1 MNVERVRSVLG
12 VWAPMAI
19 GVFIIITSI
28 SFYFTA
34 SLVGNQLTGD
44 LEPWRLVCSAG
55 AFFVGGL
62 LIFSTYGRYT
72 KAKEW
77 RRQGSPDQSV
87 PSQTVPPPES
97 SNRGADPDHKED
109 SPGSGNS

>member
-72 KAKEW
+72 KTKEW
-77 RRQGSPDQSV
+77 RHQGSLDQLTRVRAAPQAEASDREAN
-87 PSQTVPPPES
+87 PTQE
-97 SNRGADPDHKED
+97 ED
-109 SPGSGNS
+109 SSRSGNH

>member
-1 MNVERVRSVLG
+1 MKAERVRSVLG

-19 GVFIIITSI
+19 GVFIIVTSI

-34 SLVGNQLTGD
+34 SLTGNALTGD

-72 KAKEW
+72 KTKEW
-77 RRQGSPDQSV
+77 RQQGSPDQPIS
-87 PSQTVPPPES
+87 PQSASHPEES
-97 SNRGADPDHKED
+97 DRHADPDHGED
-109 SPGSGNS
+109 SSRARDQ